1 MFQSQILCLYLK
13 KFKYEIK
20 IWHDCR
26 IQIAK
31 QKYQRTAGACSC
43 YHKVFRAS
51 LGMIQITDYRH
62 PIKTS
67 IKKKKECAD
76 CSRQI
81 CFSCNRKKEKNGI
94 LGVISCCSNPYHA
107 SILHDS
113 IKNKH
118 WFLAKLATFRSIRY
132 HYFW

>member
-1 MFQSQILCLYLK
+1 MFQRQILCLYLK

-43 YHKVFRAS
+43 YHNVFRVN
-51 LGMIQITDYRH
+51 LGMIH
-62 PIKTS
+62 PMKAS
-67 IKKKKECAD
+67 IKKKNVPIAAHKYA
-76 CSRQI
+76 SAVI
-81 CFSCNRKKEKNGI
+81 KKGENWI
-94 LGVISCCSNPYHA
+94 LGVNFCCSNPYHA

-118 WFLAKLATFRSIRY
+118 FFLA
-132 HYFW
+132 